1 MRSRFEQLRSR
12 AIELRQSG
20 LSIGTIERELGI
32 PRSTLSGWFKSIQLT
47 MEQEQ
52 ELIRQSKEG
61 LVRARQKAAVWHTT
75 QKEVRIEAANESGR
89 RVLEELDTQ
98 DPHIIEL
105 ALAFLYLGEGAKG
118 DTTSLGSSDP
128 AIARFFAESLKR
140 LYGVPFDKI
149 RCYLHLR
156 ADQNPELLRSYWA
169 EQLQLP
175 ETSFG
180 KTSIDMRTHGKSTYP
195 HYKGVCAIS
204 CGKVEIRRRL
214 MYIAK
219 SFCEGI
225 APDTSRT

>member
-1 MRSRFEQLRSR
+1 M
-12 AIELRQSG
+12 ELRQSG
-20 LSIGTIERELGI
+20 LSIGAIERELGI
-32 PRSTLSGWFKSIQLT
+32 PRSTLSGWFKSIKLT
-47 MEQEQ
+47 AEQEQ
-52 ELIRQSKEG
+52 ELERRWKEG
-61 LVRARQKAAVWHTT
+61 LVNARQKATVWHTT
-75 QKEVRIEAANESGR
+75 KKQERIEAANESGR
-89 RVLEELDTQ
+89 RVLEEIDTQ
-98 DPHIIEL
+98 DPRIMEL

-128 AIARFFAESLKR
+128 TIARFFVESLKR
-140 LYGVPFDKI
+140 LYGIPSEKI

-169 EQLQLP
+169 KQLMLP
-175 ETSFG
+175 EASFG
-180 KTSIDMRTHGKSTYP
+180 KTSVDMRTRGNPTYP

-214 MYIAK
+214 MYIAE